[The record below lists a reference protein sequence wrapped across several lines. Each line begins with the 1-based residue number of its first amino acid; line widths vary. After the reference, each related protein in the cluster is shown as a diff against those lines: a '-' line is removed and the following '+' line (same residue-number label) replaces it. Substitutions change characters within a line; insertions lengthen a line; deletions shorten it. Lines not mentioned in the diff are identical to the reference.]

1 MSWYMTYIRTLGHG
15 FSLDDPDVIA
25 YLSTT
30 IASIIY
36 FIYNIQ
42 INVQPEQYGT
52 NYLYTYGDILYFL
65 GSCYYI
71 FAALRDDHWFWF
83 LPVCG
88 QYGVAPGR
96 IQIETKRTLPLYGKP
111 VILMTDPCKR
121 RRTKTDKVEEK
132 PNKLNASKEII
143 TSYH

>member
-1 MSWYMTYIRTLGHG
+1 MTYIRTLGHG

-96 IQIETKRTLPLYGKP
+96 IQIETKRALPLYGKP
-111 VILMTDPCKR
+111 IILMTDPCKR
-121 RRTKTDKVEEK
+121 RRTKNDKVEQK
-132 PNKLNASKEII
+132 QNKLNASKEII